1 MLPQPL
7 LATALE
13 YIFAK
18 MTTIHNFRLGAWQRQ
33 FLVELFQVLLRMRGR
48 VNFTNMARYSIFC
61 EQTFRRH
68 FQKAFQWVAFNL
80 TVLRLRRHPQ
90 EPLIGV
96 FDCTFVP
103 KSGTKSYGI
112 GRFFSS
118 TAGRAER
125 GQEVSILGVVGTES
139 QEPFGIDATQ
149 TPADFSRTDSSE
161 GDSSKESPSTGYS
174 SVEYSSVEY
183 SSVEYSSVDFYIEQI
198 QDLQG
203 QLAEIGV
210 SYWVGDGFYAK
221 RKVFGAV
228 TKMGGDLIT
237 RLRSDANLRYLYTG
251 PRKEGPGAPKLY
263 DGKIDLDCSDQIEDR
278 FEEIGRLSGRTHV
291 EIWTTVANSPH
302 FKRDLRIVLL
312 RNPQTDRSLLLCSTD
327 TGQPAEEIVR
337 YYRLRY
343 QIEFVIRDAKQ
354 HTGLTHCQAR
364 SQEKIDFHLNMSVA
378 GVNLLRLMAGK
389 ADCSLRT
396 YRRIAYNRF
405 LTGRLFSEL
414 GLSNEWSLSD
424 REVQPVLQTGQM
436 AT

>member
-1 MLPQPL
+1 MLPHPL

-18 MTTIHNFRLGAWQRQ
+18 MTAIHNFQIGAWQRQ
-33 FLVELFQVLLRMRGR
+33 FLSELFQVLLRMRGR
-48 VNFTNMARYSIFC
+48 VNFINMARYSAFS

-68 FQKAFQWVAFNL
+68 FQKAFRWVALNL
-80 TVLRLRRHPQ
+80 TILRLRRHPK

-103 KSGTKSYGI
+103 KSGTESYGL

-118 TAGRAER
+118 AAGRPER
-125 GQEVSILGVVGTES
+125 GQEVSILGVVATKSREA
-139 QEPFGIDATQ
+139 FGVDATQ
-149 TPADFSRTDSSE
+149 TPAGLSGSP
-161 GDSSKESPSTGYS
+161 SSK
-174 SVEYSSVEY
+174 
-183 SSVEYSSVDFYIEQI
+183 EYSSVDFYIEQI
-198 QDLQG
+198 QDLHG
-203 QLAEIGV
+203 PLAEMGV

-221 RKVFGAV
+221 RKVFSAV
-228 TKMGGDLIT
+228 TEMGGDLIT

-251 PRKEGPGAPKLY
+251 PRKTGPGAPKLY
-263 DGKIDLDCSDQIEDR
+263 DGKINFDCPDQIEDR
-278 FEEIGRLSGRTHV
+278 FEEIGRLPDRTHV

-302 FKRDLRIVLL
+302 FKRNLRIVLL
-312 RNPQTDRSLLLCSTD
+312 RNLQTDRTLLLCSTD
-327 TGQPAEEIVR
+327 TEQEAEEVVR

-389 ADCSLRT
+389 ATCSLRT
-396 YRRIAYNRF
+396 YRRLAYNRF

-414 GLSNEWSLSD
+414 GLSGEWSVSD
-424 REVQPVLQTGQM
+424 REVQPVLKTGQM
-436 AT
+436 TT

>member
-7 LATALE
+7 LTTALE

-18 MTTIHNFRLGAWQRQ
+18 MTAIYNFQIGAWQRQ
-33 FLVELFQVLLRMRGR
+33 FLAELFRVLFRTRGR
-48 VNFTNMARYSIFC
+48 LNFTNMARYSAFS

-68 FQKAFQWVAFNL
+68 FQKAFRWIALNL
-80 TVLRLRRHPQ
+80 TILRLRHHPG

-103 KSGTKSYGI
+103 KSGTESYGI
-112 GRFFSS
+112 DRFFSS
-118 TAGRAER
+118 AAGRSER
-125 GQEVSILGVVGTES
+125 GQEVSILGVVATKSREA
-139 QEPFGIDATQ
+139 FGVDATQ
-149 TPADFSRTDSSE
+149 TPAGLSGSTSSE
-161 GDSSKESPSTGYS
+161 ACSAEA
-174 SVEYSSVEY
+174 
-183 SSVEYSSVDFYIEQI
+183 YSSVDFYIEQI

-203 QLAEIGV
+203 QLAEMGV

-228 TKMGGDLIT
+228 TEMDGDLIT

-251 PRKEGPGAPKLY
+251 PCKTGPGAPKLY
-263 DGKIDLDCSDQIEDR
+263 DGKINFDCTEQIERR
-278 FEEIGRLSGRTHV
+278 FEEVGRLADRTHV

-302 FKRDLRIVLL
+302 FKRNLRVVLL
-312 RNPQTDRSLLLCSTD
+312 RNQRTERSVLLCSTD
-327 TGQPAEEIVR
+327 TEQPAEEVVR

-364 SQEKIDFHLNMSVA
+364 SQAKIDFHLNMSLA
-378 GVNLLRLMAGK
+378 GVNLLRLMAGR
-389 ADCSLRT
+389 AGCSLRT
-396 YRRIAYNRF
+396 YRRLAYNRF

-414 GLSNEWSLSD
+414 GLSGEWSVSD
-424 REVQPVLQTGQM
+424 REVQPVLETGQM